1 VVKPIKIGAIAIGLG
16 ALLLS
21 GVLWRG
27 NATAPPDPERA
38 LVASLRS
45 EPTVYNRYL
54 DGSAAADL
62 ISLLTNATLVRVN
75 RSTDAIEPALAERW
89 ALSPDGLTYTLSL
102 RHDVRFSDGA
112 PFTAAD
118 VLFTAR
124 VLFDTRVDSPL
135 ASTLRVDGKPLT
147 FAAPDDFTVT
157 VSLPSAFAPGLRLLD
172 NMPILPRHKL
182 EEALNAGSLREKAR
196 VGSTLDELAGLGPFK
211 LVEHVAGQRLV
222 FIRNPYYWRKD
233 DHGRQLPYLD
243 RLTVAILPD
252 QNTEAVRLGA
262 GEIDLM
268 SNGDIRPDDYATF
281 KRLSDEGRLK
291 LMDAGI
297 GLDPNFLWFN
307 LTPQGK
313 VAPWLRDRRARQ
325 AISFAVDR
333 QVMADTVYL
342 GAAVPIYGPVSP
354 GNKVWFSPSA
364 PQYPHDASRA
374 RELLAAA
381 GLSDRDSDGML
392 EDAVGRPARFSVMT
406 QKGNTLRERGA
417 AMIQEHLRLIGI
429 SVDIVAL
436 DVRTLQTRWM
446 SGDYESI
453 YMGAQA
459 SATDPAL
466 NADFWLSSGPFHFW
480 NPGQRVPATEWEAR
494 MDAMMRRQAAA
505 SALEER
511 QQLFAGVQQIMG
523 EELPAI
529 YFVAP
534 RVTIAVS
541 PRVSN
546 AAPVQQAP
554 QLLWSADTLTVSGR

>member
-1 VVKPIKIGAIAIGLG
+1 MVKPIKIGVIAIGLG

-406 QKGNTLRERGA
+406 QKGNTLRERAA

>member
-233 DHGRQLPYLD
+233 DHGRPLPYLD

>member
-112 PFTAAD
+112 PFTSAD

-172 NMPILPRHKL
+172 NMPILPQHKL

-233 DHGRQLPYLD
+233 EHGRQLPYLD

-406 QKGNTLRERGA
+406 QKGNTLRERAA

>member
-1 VVKPIKIGAIAIGLG
+1 MVKPIKIGAIAIGLG

-313 VAPWLRDRRARQ
+313 VAPWLRDRCARQ

>member
-196 VGSTLDELAGLGPFK
+196 VGSTIDELAGLGPFK

-233 DHGRQLPYLD
+233 EHGRQLPYLD

-406 QKGNTLRERGA
+406 QKGNTLRERAA

-534 RVTIAVS
+534 RVTIAAS

>member
-27 NATAPPDPERA
+27 NATAPPDPDRA

-233 DHGRQLPYLD
+233 EHGRPLPYLD

-406 QKGNTLRERGA
+406 QKGNTLRERAA

>member
-1 VVKPIKIGAIAIGLG
+1 MVKPIKIGAIAIGLG

-233 DHGRQLPYLD
+233 DHGRPLPYLD

>member
-1 VVKPIKIGAIAIGLG
+1 MVKPIKIGAIAIGLG

-233 DHGRQLPYLD
+233 DHGRPLPYLD

-494 MDAMMRRQAAA
+494 MDAMMRRQAEA

>member
-1 VVKPIKIGAIAIGLG
+1 MVKPIKIGAIAIGLG

>member
-1 VVKPIKIGAIAIGLG
+1 MVKPIKIGAIAIGLG

-268 SNGDIRPDDYATF
+268 SNSDIRPDDYATF

>member
-1 VVKPIKIGAIAIGLG
+1 MVKPIKIGAIAIGLG

-392 EDAVGRPARFSVMT
+392 EDAGGRPARFSVMT
-406 QKGNTLRERGA
+406 QKGNTLRERAA

-429 SVDIVAL
+429 AVDIVAL